1 MSRGPQDTPENG
13 ARGLGGLDSNLVL
26 AQLRR
31 LEDVLADSRK
41 PPPVLQA
48 WLALVVALLSVGGS
62 VFAAGVAWSRVD
74 RAEAAVARLEV
85 LVSRIEAVAADNRGK
100 IERLDE
106 RSRPR

>member
-1 MSRGPQDTPENG
+1 MSRDQNTPESG
-13 ARGLGGLDSNLVL
+13 ARSLGGLDSQLVL

-31 LEDVLADSRK
+31 LEDVLTDQRK
-41 PPPVLQA
+41 PPQALQA

-74 RAEAAVARLEV
+74 RAEAAVVRLEALV
-85 LVSRIEAVAADNRGK
+85 LRVETQAAANK
-100 IERLDE
+100 ALLERLDE